1 MEDAYLDSDPVK
13 KQVLH
18 TLEYIFT
25 ALFTAEMILK
35 WIGLGPTK
43 YFTNVWCL
51 LDCCIVAVSEL
62 CLLPIVKY
70 YFCANEKLITFDYRV
85 VEAYL

>member
-1 MEDAYLDSDPVK
+1 MEDAYLDNHPLK

-18 TLEYIFT
+18 TLEYIFI
-25 ALFTAEMILK
+25 ALFTFEVILK
-35 WIGLGPTK
+35 WIGMGPTK

-62 CLLPIVKY
+62 NLLS
-70 YFCANEKLITFDYRV
+70 
-85 VEAYL
+85 